1 MSYRFKKTEK
11 HSFLWRTFFSKCV
24 ILGLF
29 VLNWFC
35 YRCKSVVAKLTYYKL
50 HVILLVIRIRFRMT
64 TDVGRRVARLLVSVV
79 YRMDRK
85 SFAIYHR
92 T

>member
-11 HSFLWRTFFSKCV
+11 HSLLWRTFFSKCV

-29 VLNWFC
+29 ILDWFC
-35 YRCKSVVAKLTYYKL
+35 YGCKSVVAKLTYYMP
-50 HVILLVIRIRFRMT
+50 HIILLVTRIRFRMT
-64 TDVGRRVARLLVSVV
+64 TDVGHREARLLVSVV
-79 YRMDRK
+79 YRKDRK

>member
-1 MSYRFKKTEK
+1 MSYTFKKTEK
-11 HSFLWRTFFSKCV
+11 HFPLWRTFFSECV

-35 YRCKSVVAKLTYYKL
+35 YRCKSVDAKLTYYML
-50 HVILLVIRIRFRMT
+50 HIILLITRIRFEMT
-64 TDVGRRVARLLVSVV
+64 TDLGHRVTRLLVTVICCK
-79 YRMDRK
+79 DRK